1 MPSDG
6 GSWRERKVRLQAGNI
21 RGPHIRRCAT
31 GETLTSDVGCEQ
43 RRHSA
48 NTNEL
53 ANRRRSVSRRG
64 LIRVTSQQVVH
75 LGAKCVYV
83 LKSTSSQRRALNAPA
98 APARVRL
105 DTTGQSLR

>member
-1 MPSDG
+1 M
-6 GSWRERKVRLQAGNI
+6 
-21 RGPHIRRCAT
+21 
-31 GETLTSDVGCEQ
+31 
-43 RRHSA
+43 
-48 NTNEL
+48 
-53 ANRRRSVSRRG
+53 SRRG